1 MRKKIVAG
9 NWKMNNL
16 FDEGIVL
23 FNEIVTL
30 LEQQQRSKQ
39 LEVVIVPSF
48 IFIETFSK
56 LSTSVSIGAQN
67 CASHSAGAFTGE
79 VSAAMLKSVGAN
91 YVLIGHSE
99 RRSLF
104 SETNKMLFSKI
115 NIALKN
121 NLIPIYCI
129 GETLDER
136 ESKKHF
142 DTIKQQLTEGVFNLS
157 AEDFAKIAIA
167 YEPVWAI
174 GTGITAAPN
183 QAQEMHAYIRK
194 LIHGKYN
201 ATIANNCSI
210 LYGGSCNAQNANE
223 LFACT
228 DIDGGLIGG
237 ASLKANDF
245 VKIVH
250 SF

>member
-16 FDEGIVL
+16 FDEGVLL
-23 FNEIVTL
+23 FNEIATL
-30 LEQQQRSKQ
+30 LKQQQLPDQ
-39 LEVVIVPSF
+39 VEVVIVPSF

-67 CASHSAGAFTGE
+67 CASHSSGAFTGE
-79 VSAAMLKSVGAN
+79 VSAAMLKSAGAAH
-91 YVLIGHSE
+91 VLIGHSE

-104 SETNKMLFSKI
+104 SETNKTLFSKI
-115 NIALKN
+115 NVALKN
-121 NLIPIYCI
+121 NLTPIYCV

-136 ESKKHF
+136 NSKNHF

-157 AEDFAKIAIA
+157 TEDFAKIVIA

-174 GTGITAAPN
+174 GTGVTATPA

-194 LIHGKYN
+194 LIHDKYN
-201 ATIANNCSI
+201 ATIANKCSI

-223 LFACT
+223 LFSCA

-245 VKIVH
+245 VKIIH